1 MVDGGWWMADREEGG
16 VKGERVME
24 MGDELCVWRRRS
36 GSIGWGVST
45 RLGIESS
52 LQAHQR

>member
-36 GSIGWGVST
+36 GSIGWGVSI

-52 LQAHQR
+52 LQAH